1 MYDIPQNAMNAY
13 KSVSALY
20 YIITAI
26 AFFVIGGKANIKNRW
41 VAFVPFVQVIVLLH
55 VIDKSG
61 WNIFLLLIPVVN
73 FILMIIWVVKGFLSF
88 SVNVG
93 IIVLSI
99 IFSIFGLIMLLVV
112 AFSDKY
118 QYSGS
123 TRFTA

>member
-1 MYDIPQNAMNAY
+1 MYDIPQNAMMAW
-13 KSVSALY
+13 KSISALY
-20 YIITAI
+20 YVITAI
-26 AFFVIGGKANIKNRW
+26 AFFVIGGKAKIKNRW

-73 FILMIIWVVKGFLSF
+73 FILMIIWVAKGYLAF

-99 IFSIFGLIMLLVV
+99 IFSIFGLIMWLVV
-112 AFSDKY
+112 AFSDKF
-118 QYSGS
+118 QYSGT

>member
-1 MYDIPQNAMNAY
+1 MFDIPQNALTACR
-13 KSVSALY
+13 SISALY

-26 AFFVIGGKANIKNRW
+26 AFFAIGSKANIKNRW
-41 VAFVPFVQVIVLLH
+41 IAFVPFVQVIVLLH

-61 WNIFLLLIPVVN
+61 WNIFLLFIPVVN
-73 FILMIIWVVKGFLSF
+73 FILMIIWVVKGYLAF

-99 IFSIFGLIMLLVV
+99 IFSIFGLIMWLIV
-112 AFSDKY
+112 AFSDKF

>member
-1 MYDIPQNAMNAY
+1 MCDIPQGMMITY
-13 KSVSALY
+13 KSISVVY
-20 YIITAI
+20 YAITAI
-26 AFFVIGGKANIKNRW
+26 AFFVIGGKAKIKNRW
-41 VAFVPFVQVIVLLH
+41 VAFIPFVQIIVLLH
-55 VIDKSG
+55 VIDKNG

-73 FILMIIWVVKGFLSF
+73 LILMIIWVAKGYLAF

-99 IFSIFGLIMLLVV
+99 IFSIFGLIMWLVV
-112 AFSDKY
+112 AFSDKF